1 MSIKEHVKSA
11 KAAADAAKYDS
22 LRIICE
28 GGLRVE
34 PTHIGLLMYHGLAC
48 AQTGAVSFL
57 RPLFET
63 AHPLVELYYLVSYL
77 RIFGVFF

>member
-28 GGLRVE
+28 GGLRIE
-34 PTHIGLLMYHGLAC
+34 PTHVGLLMYLGLAC

-57 RPLFET
+57 RPLLEM
-63 AHPLVELYYLVSYL
+63 AHALM
-77 RIFGVFF
+77 